1 MELTSIVK
9 KRYIRELHEK
19 GLELATDN
27 LFADTSYILEQ
38 LIDYCDMIAD
48 ALIRY
53 HMEIGE
59 EGEADTGTDERTR
72 RQIHML
78 FKDKY
83 EALGIDETD
92 A

>member
-1 MELTSIVK
+1 MELTSIIK

-19 GLELATDN
+19 GLEMPPDN

-53 HMEIGE
+53 HMEIGDE
-59 EGEADTGTDERTR
+59 EQADTGTDERTR

-78 FKDKY
+78 FRDKY
-83 EALGIDETD
+83 EALGIKGE
-92 A
+92 